1 MSHLASSVVVV
12 VRARDVTGWL
22 ASDMPRAPPLSLLL
36 QYILLILLIPLS
48 YPLLMINLFMS
59 LGPRLSLSLLPFW
72 FLFFFFG
79 LLQVVFV
86 TRVRVLVPL
95 LLSPSTPSPEPEVRP
110 CGCLKRSPQPHVA
123 CGCRQQR

>member
-72 FLFFFFG
+72 FLFFG

-95 LLSPSTPSPEPEVRP
+95 LLSPSTPSSEPEVRP